1 MKAFAH
7 HHKKILFLTLWGIA
21 FGYIEA
27 AIVIYLRELYYPG
40 GFSFPVVFAD
50 DAIAA
55 VEIIREFATLIL
67 IWATAAL
74 SYPSGRQRFSAFM
87 ILFGVWDIFYY
98 IFLKLFLDW
107 PASFFTWDILF
118 LIPTP
123 WVGPVWAPIV
133 VSIGLITAGT
143 IILFFSANQKPL
155 KLTKLFWIIEW
166 MCGLIIIISF
176 LIPGIVV
183 YQNGIPDSYPW
194 FIFWAGYLTGIF
206 FFIRMVY
213 LSTTKKQL

>member
-1 MKAFAH
+1 MKIIDH
-7 HHKKILFLTLWGIA
+7 HQQKLLYLFVWGIA

-27 AIVIYLRELYYPG
+27 AIVIYLRVLYYPG

-50 DAIAA
+50 DVIAA
-55 VEIIREFATLIL
+55 VEIIRELATLIL

-74 SYPSGRQRFSAFM
+74 SYPTGRQRFSAFM

-98 IFLKLFLDW
+98 IFLKMFLDW

-133 VSIGLITAGT
+133 VSIGLIMAGT
-143 IILFFSANQKPL
+143 TILFFNANQTPL
-155 KLTKLFWIIEW
+155 KLTKLFWIIECI
-166 MCGLIIIISF
+166 CGLIIIVSF
-176 LIPGIVV
+176 LIPGNVV
-183 YQNGIPDSYPW
+183 YQNGIPDNYPW
-194 FIFWAGYLTGIF
+194 YLFWIAYLTGIF
-206 FFIRMVY
+206 FFIRMIY
-213 LSTTKKQL
+213 LSVNKKQL